1 MKQVL
6 FFIFS
11 IISIFSALM
20 VISQKNI
27 VRGALSLVL
36 LFFATSGLFIVM
48 GAELVA
54 ALQIFLYAGAI
65 IVIYLFVIMMID
77 LRKGTTDEIDTMTKV
92 FVIGAGCLFFAEIIY
107 FLSKANYSG
116 IKDIYSAEKI
126 KELGGMTQVLAK
138 IMFTKYLYPFEI
150 VSLILLIA
158 MIGAIILAKKA
169 DKK

>member
-1 MKQVL
+1 MKQVM
-6 FFIFS
+6 FFILS

-20 VISQKNI
+20 VISRKN
-27 VRGALSLVL
+27 VVHSALSLVL
-36 LFFATSGLFIVM
+36 LFFSTSGLFVLM

-77 LRKGTTDEIDTMTKV
+77 LRKGTTDDIGTMPKV
-92 FVIGAGCLFFAEIIY
+92 FIIGAGCLFFAEIIY
-107 FLSKANYSG
+107 LLSKARYSG
-116 IKDIYSAEKI
+116 IKDIYSGEKI
-126 KELGGMTQVLAK
+126 KELGGMTGVLAK
-138 IMFTKYLYPFEI
+138 IMYTKYLYPFEI

-158 MIGAIILAKKA
+158 MIGAIVLAKRA